1 MKRIFDIFLHSRII
15 LSKHHLS
22 TFKRLRLLFN
32 YYRIVVRRFFSGRF
46 GLGDFKS
53 QSFLGTTL
61 VFNRYF
67 DFYTIFVGVFI
78 YEEYV
83 FITEKEAPRIIDCG
97 SNVGVTLAYFKQL
110 YPKAEINLFEP
121 LPENI
126 QYLKQNIE
134 NNNFTKVILN
144 PVAVGGMKGTLTL
157 YGKQQ
162 AGSLHPEKVNV
173 QSNIFKDH
181 ISEVQVV
188 RLSEYIGD
196 QVVDFLKIDIEGA
209 EDDVIQDLVDTNTL
223 RQVRQLVLEYHFF
236 SFKENALSNIL
247 SNLEKAGFQT
257 LVTSKIHN
265 LRDFPSQSYHT
276 MLIFAK
282 QAIT

>member
-1 MKRIFDIFLHSRII
+1 M
-15 LSKHHLS
+15 
-22 TFKRLRLLFN
+22 RLLLN

-46 GLGDFKS
+46 GFGDFKR
-53 QSFLGTTL
+53 QNFLGATL

-78 YEEYV
+78 HEEYV
-83 FITEKEAPRIIDCG
+83 FIAEHETPRIIDCG
-97 SNVGVTLAYFKQL
+97 SNVGVTLTYFKKL
-110 YPKAEINLFEP
+110 YPKAEILSFEP
-121 LPENI
+121 LPENVE
-126 QYLKQNIE
+126 YLKKNIE
-134 NNNFTKVILN
+134 NNKFTNIVLN
-144 PVAVGGMKGTLTL
+144 PVAVGGGEGTLTL

-173 QSNIFKDH
+173 QSNIYKDYT
-181 ISEVQVV
+181 SEVPVV
-188 RLSEYIGD
+188 RLSEHIGN

-209 EDDVIQDLVDTNTL
+209 EDDVIQDLADTNTL
-223 RQVRQLVLEYHFF
+223 RQVKQMVLEYHFF

-257 LVTSKIHN
+257 VVTSKTHN
-265 LRDFPSQSYHT
+265 LRDFPSQPYHT

-282 QAIT
+282 QATT